1 MRLASLLFHD
11 VVGRDAADS
20 GFSGPVA
27 DRYKLPLPLFEAH
40 LEGIGR
46 ARGEAPVLVRAPAEA
61 YVSGFALTFD
71 DGGVS
76 YATAAADRLE
86 ARGWRGHCFVS
97 TDQIGRRGFLTVDQ
111 IRDLDRRGHVIGSH
125 SATHPTRFSACPWPR
140 MVEEWR
146 TSASALANILGRP
159 VTVASLPGGYFSR
172 AAALA
177 AAAAGVRVLFT
188 SEPVVVARA
197 VGECVVLGRFA
208 VHESTP
214 IEHVAAL
221 ATGGGP
227 AVWRERG
234 IWRLKKTIKPLLGPA
249 YPRVGAWLAAR
260 RTTTA
265 RHLDR

>member
-11 VVGRDAADS
+11 VVRRAAGES

-27 DRYKLPLPLFEAH
+27 DRYKLPLELFEAH

-61 YVSGFALTFD
+61 FVSGFALTFD

-76 YATAAADRLE
+76 YATVAADLME

-97 TDQIGRRGFLTVDQ
+97 TDHIGRPGFLTIDQ
-111 IRDLDRRGHVIGSH
+111 LRDLDRRGHVIGSH
-125 SATHPTRFSACPWPR
+125 SATHPTRFAACPWPR

-146 TSASALANILGRP
+146 SSTAVLADILGRP

-177 AAAAGVRVLFT
+177 AAAAGIRVLFT
-188 SEPVVVARA
+188 SEPVVIARPIGA
-197 VGECVVLGRFA
+197 CVVVGRFA
-208 VHESTP
+208 VHDSTP
-214 IEHVAAL
+214 TEHVAAL
-221 ATGGGP
+221 ATGGGL

-234 IWRLKKTIKPLLGPA
+234 IWQLKKTVKPILGSA
-249 YPRVGAWLAAR
+249 YPRVGAWLSAR
-260 RTTTA
+260 RTTA
-265 RHLDR
+265 KHVS

>member
-11 VVGRDAADS
+11 VVRQDAAES

-27 DRYKLPLPLFEAH
+27 DRYKLPLRLFETH

-61 YVSGFALTFD
+61 FVSGYALTFD

-76 YATAAADRLE
+76 YATVAADLME

-97 TDQIGRRGFLTVDQ
+97 TDQIGRRGFVTAAQ

-125 SATHPTRFSACPWPR
+125 SATHPTRFSACSWPR

-146 TSASALANILGRP
+146 TSAAALADILGKP

-172 AAALA
+172 AAAVA
-177 AAAAGVRVLFT
+177 AAAAGIRVLFT

-197 VGECVVLGRFA
+197 IGECVVVGRFA
-208 VHESTP
+208 VHDSTP
-214 IEHVAAL
+214 TAHVTAL
-221 ATGGGP
+221 ATGARP

-234 IWRLKKTIKPLLGPA
+234 IWQVKKTIKPLLGSA
-249 YPRVGAWLAAR
+249 YPLVGAWVSAR
-260 RTTTA
+260 RVFSGGE
-265 RHLDR
+265 RH